1 MSDDS
6 TTQRLLFPGIFRKP
20 VVAQFDHR
28 EGSSDGGA
36 LLREEKEQWT
46 IHRVAA
52 DDTEK
57 VADEAEYGESRASAT
72 HARTHPRTRQVAA
85 GGWEW
90 TLSILRSAHEPTGAD
105 DFSIPSRLAL
115 APLSVAAEPER
126 PRSLGSNAAPHY
138 SLAAFAFCLSSLSSA
153 AHGRWYL
160 RQEPDAGNPP
170 VWIRGGGHEQS

>member
-85 GGWEW
+85 GGCGW
-90 TLSILRSAHEPTGAD
+90 TLSLLRSAQEPTSAG
-105 DFSIPSRLAL
+105 DFSIPSRLVL
-115 APLSVAAEPER
+115 ASLAVAAEPER
-126 PRSLGSNAAPHY
+126 PGSLGPNAAPHQ
-138 SLAAFAFCLSSLSSA
+138 SLAASAFCLSSLSFA
-153 AHGRWYL
+153 PHG
-160 RQEPDAGNPP
+160 
-170 VWIRGGGHEQS
+170 H